1 MYSPYFFRFKNEDIK
16 VQNKT
21 IHAAKG
27 LEAKVVFIIG
37 LTEGYGGFP
46 DIWLEDRIFQVIKK
60 ANHDLLMEEERRLFY
75 VAITRA
81 KDKLFLITEK
91 GYESSF
97 LKEIPETF
105 TVKTSV
111 PINSVVEQVTNCHKC
126 FSQLEKLWMVCP
138 YCGEKVNEHTN
149 GQEIK

>member
-1 MYSPYFFRFKNEDIK
+1 MFSPYFFQFRKEGIF
-16 VQNKT
+16 VQYKT

-27 LEAKVVFIIG
+27 LESKIVFIIG

-46 DIWLEDRIFQVIKK
+46 DIWMEDRIFQVIKK
-60 ANHDLLMEEERRLFY
+60 ANHDLLLEEERRLFY

-91 GYESSF
+91 GNESSF
-97 LKEIPETF
+97 LKEISETY

-111 PINSVVEQVTNCHKC
+111 QLKSPVEKVVTCKRC
-126 FSQLEKLWMVCP
+126 FSQLENLWKVCP
-138 YCGEKVNEHTN
+138 YCGAKVVGRKE
-149 GQEIK
+149 